1 MVSANKMQE
10 TVRTLLGTAVS
21 NDVDYDVMA
30 ERLNAEEA
38 EQGVA
43 LTEYGYVMWAVDH
56 FGHKCAYKNVME
68 SKNLMH
74 DYALAAAKMR
84 DDMPTMLV
92 NANTYVTKLMS
103 NVADLATCFR
113 QLEGMTFPH
122 VLYVLFAGSGQPE
135 LVTQYRPEMEEI
147 MKRYPDA
154 LALLPE
160 SFKSVGQEVLDAD
173 AEQR

>member
-1 MVSANKMQE
+1 M
-10 TVRTLLGTAVS
+10 RTLLGTAVS

-74 DYALAAAKMR
+74 DYALAAVKMR
-84 DDMPTMLV
+84 EDMPIMLV

-103 NVADLATCFR
+103 NVADLSTCFR
-113 QLEGMTFPH
+113 QLEGMTFPY

-154 LALLPE
+154 LVLLPE